1 MRRKFVFSVVVD
13 LFTIVVYVESPLG
26 RLAGVG
32 PFTDFS
38 GLYTSAHLLGTCFSE
53 NCTSD
58 GEMFLI
64 RCSLGAFKK
73 DSLAVLI
80 VSFSFDFLNT

>member
-1 MRRKFVFSVVVD
+1 MRRKFIFSVVVD

-26 RLAGVG
+26 CLAGVG

-38 GLYTSAHLLGTCFSE
+38 GLYTSAHLLGICFSE

-64 RCSLGAFKK
+64 RSLGAFKK